1 MIEISNIKTAKY
13 YKDSI
18 SNQNVSINVTLTNND
33 NIMYCVPM
41 DENNVDYQVI
51 LSWVSEG
58 NTIESAD

>member
-1 MIEISNIKTAKY
+1 MEISNIKTAKY

-18 SNQNVSINVTLTNND
+18 SNQYVSINVTITNKD

-41 DENNVDYQVI
+41 DPENKDYQVI
-51 LSWVSEG
+51 LSWVAEG

>member
-33 NIMYCVPM
+33 KLYPRDPM
-41 DENNVDYQVI
+41 MPGR
-51 LSWVSEG
+51 SWG
-58 NTIESAD
+58 P

>member
-1 MIEISNIKTAKY
+1 MEISNIKTAKY

-18 SNQNVSINVTLTNND
+18 SNQNVSINVTITNND

-41 DENNVDYQVI
+41 DEDNTDYQVI

-58 NTIESAD
+58 NTIEAAD